1 MQIIIAR
8 KKIKNSNL
16 KVRPNFTVELSVP
29 ESASQEYIDSFLEKK
44 KDWIE
49 KQIQFFKDNL
59 INETE
64 KKYIR
69 GESVKYLGKNYRL
82 KVHKGKEKYV
92 KFMRGYIHLYC
103 LENSGLEDKKELLQN
118 WLKERAKD
126 KIMVIAKKYLDKLEE
141 VPDIKFR
148 DMKTRWGSCN
158 SEKKRIIF
166 NWRLIE
172 KSPYGIE
179 YVVVHELVHLKY
191 NNHSKAFF
199 KYLSVKLPDWEK
211 RREILYN
218 K

>member
-64 KKYIR
+64 KKYIS

-103 LENSGLEDKKELLQN
+103 LENSDLEAKKELLQN

-126 KIMVIAKKYLDKLEE
+126 KIMTIVNKYLDKLEE
-141 VPDIKFR
+141 IPHIKFR

-158 SEKKRIIF
+158 SEKKIIIF

-191 NNHSKAFF
+191 NNHSKSFF

-211 RREILYN
+211 RRESLY

>member
-1 MQIIIAR
+1 MQIIVAR

-59 INETE
+59 TNETE
-64 KKYIR
+64 KKYIS

-103 LENSGLEDKKELLQN
+103 LENSDLEAKKELLQN

-126 KIMVIAKKYLDKLEE
+126 KIMTIANKYLDKLEE
-141 VPDIKFR
+141 RPHIKFR

-166 NWRLIE
+166 NWKLIE

-191 NNHSKAFF
+191 NNHSKSFF

-211 RREILYN
+211 RRESLY

>member
-64 KKYIR
+64 KKYIS

-103 LENSGLEDKKELLQN
+103 LENSDLEAKKELLQN

-126 KIMVIAKKYLDKLEE
+126 KIMTIVNKYLDKLEE
-141 VPDIKFR
+141 IPHIKFR

-166 NWRLIE
+166 NWKLIE

-179 YVVVHELVHLKY
+179 YVIVHELVHLKY
-191 NNHSKAFF
+191 NNHSKSFF

-211 RREILYN
+211 RRESLY

>member
-64 KKYIR
+64 KKYIS

-103 LENSGLEDKKELLQN
+103 LENSDLEAKKELLQN

-126 KIMVIAKKYLDKLEE
+126 KIMTIANKYLDKLEE
-141 VPDIKFR
+141 IPHIKFR

-166 NWRLIE
+166 NWKLIE

-179 YVVVHELVHLKY
+179 YVVVHELVHLKH
-191 NNHSKAFF
+191 NNHSKSFF
-199 KYLSVKLPDWEK
+199 KHLSVKLPDWEK
-211 RREILYN
+211 RRESLY

>member
-1 MQIIIAR
+1 MQIIVAR

-64 KKYIR
+64 KKYIS

>member
-1 MQIIIAR
+1 MQIIVAR

-64 KKYIR
+64 KKYIS
-69 GESVKYLGKNYRL
+69 GESVKYLGKNYIL

>member
-1 MQIIIAR
+1 MQIIVAR

-64 KKYIR
+64 KKYIS
-69 GESVKYLGKNYRL
+69 GENVKYLGKNYRL

>member
-1 MQIIIAR
+1 MQIIVAR

-59 INETE
+59 TNETE
-64 KKYIR
+64 KKYIS
-69 GESVKYLGKNYRL
+69 GESIKYLGKNYRL

-103 LENSGLEDKKELLQN
+103 LENSDLEAKKELLQN

-126 KIMVIAKKYLDKLEE
+126 KIMTIANKYLDKLEE
-141 VPDIKFR
+141 RPHIKFR

-166 NWRLIE
+166 NWKLIE

-191 NNHSKAFF
+191 NNHSKSFF

-211 RREILYN
+211 RRESLY

>member
-64 KKYIR
+64 KKYIS

-126 KIMVIAKKYLDKLEE
+126 KIMGIAKKYLDKLEE

>member
-1 MQIIIAR
+1 MQIIVTR

-59 INETE
+59 TNETE
-64 KKYIR
+64 KKYIS
-69 GESVKYLGKNYRL
+69 GESIKYLGKNYRL

-103 LENSGLEDKKELLQN
+103 LENSDLEAKKELLQN

-126 KIMVIAKKYLDKLEE
+126 KIMTIAKKYLDKLEE
-141 VPDIKFR
+141 APHIKFR

-191 NNHSKAFF
+191 NNHSKSFF

-211 RREILYN
+211 RRESLY

>member
-1 MQIIIAR
+1 MQVKVTR
-8 KKIKNSNL
+8 KKIKNINL
-16 KVRPNFTVELSVP
+16 KVRPDFTIELSAP
-29 ESASQEYIDSFLEKK
+29 ESASQEYIDSFLKKK

-59 INETE
+59 TNETE
-64 KKYIR
+64 KKYIS
-69 GESVKYLGKNYRL
+69 GESIKYLGKNYRL
-82 KVHKGKEKYV
+82 KVHNGKEKHV

-103 LENSGLEDKKELLQN
+103 LENSDLEAKKELLQN

-126 KIMVIAKKYLDKLEE
+126 KIMVIANKYLEKLGE
-141 VPDIKFR
+141 VPNIRFR

-166 NWRLIE
+166 NWKLIE

-191 NNHSKAFF
+191 NNHSKTFF

-211 RREILYN
+211 RRESLY

>member
-1 MQIIIAR
+1 MQVKVTR
-8 KKIKNSNL
+8 KKIKNINL
-16 KVRPNFTVELSVP
+16 KVRPDFTVELSAP

-44 KDWIE
+44 KDWIK

-59 INETE
+59 TNETE
-64 KKYIR
+64 KKYIS

-103 LENSGLEDKKELLQN
+103 LENSDLEDKKELLQN
-118 WLKERAKD
+118 WLRERAKD
-126 KIMVIAKKYLDKLEE
+126 KIMIIAKKYLDRLEE
-141 VPDIKFR
+141 VPHIKFR

-166 NWRLIE
+166 NWKLIE
-172 KSPYGIE
+172 KSSYGIE
-179 YVVVHELVHLKY
+179 YVVVHELVHLKC
-191 NNHSKAFF
+191 NNHSKTFF
-199 KYLSVKLPDWEK
+199 KYVSVKLPDWEK
-211 RREILYN
+211 RRESLY

>member
-64 KKYIR
+64 KKYIS